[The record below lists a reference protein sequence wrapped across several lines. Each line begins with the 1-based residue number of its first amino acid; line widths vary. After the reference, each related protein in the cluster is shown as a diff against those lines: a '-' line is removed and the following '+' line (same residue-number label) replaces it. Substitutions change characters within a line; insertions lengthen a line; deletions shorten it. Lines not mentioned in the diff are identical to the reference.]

1 MKNVF
6 RNVRFFLVWA
16 ANNVYSIKDL
26 RLDTPVSGKR
36 FIIIVLVWFI
46 VLNYIFLF

>member
-16 ANNVYSIKDL
+16 ANTVYSVKDL
-26 RLDTPVSGKR
+26 RLDTPVSLPV
-36 FIIIVLVWFI
+36 FITSVLVWFM